1 MPKPPFFAPL
11 ALALS
16 LSLAAC
22 SGDKEDG
29 KNSQPGGFFETP
41 LLAQGPS
48 IRNVSVAEARALID
62 TDSAITILDVR
73 TPAEFEQ
80 GHIRGAVNLDAM
92 SDDFAERVAQLK
104 KDDAYLIHCRSGRR
118 SAAAL
123 ETMRAAGFSAVA
135 HMNEGVNGWTQA
147 GLPLEP

>member
-1 MPKPPFFAPL
+1 MKASLTSLTPYL
-11 ALALS
+11 MALA
-16 LSLAAC
+16 LAAC
-22 SGDKEDG
+22 SGDKEEG
-29 KNSQPGGFFETP
+29 KRSQPGGFFETP

-62 TDSAITILDVR
+62 DDAAITVLDVR
-73 TPAEFEQ
+73 TPAEFEE
-80 GHIRGAVNLDAM
+80 GHIKGAVNLDVM

-104 KDDAYLIHCRSGRR
+104 KDDVYLIHCRSGRR
-118 SAAAL
+118 SEAAL
-123 ETMRAAGFSAVA
+123 ESMRAAGFSTVA

>member
-1 MPKPPFFAPL
+1 MKASLTSLTPYLMVL
-11 ALALS
+11 A
-16 LSLAAC
+16 LAAC
-22 SGDKEDG
+22 SGDKEDS

-62 TDSAITILDVR
+62 SEAAITVLDVR
-73 TPAEFEQ
+73 TPAEYEE
-80 GHIRGAVNLDAM
+80 GHIKGAVNLDAM
-92 SDDFAERVAQLK
+92 SEDFAERVAKLK
-104 KDDAYLIHCRSGRR
+104 KDEAYLIHCRSGRR

-123 ETMRAAGFSAVA
+123 ETMRAAGFETVA

>member
-1 MPKPPFFAPL
+1 MKASLTSLTPYL
-11 ALALS
+11 MALA
-16 LSLAAC
+16 LAAC
-22 SGDKEDG
+22 SGDKEDS

-62 TDSAITILDVR
+62 SEAAITVLDVR
-73 TPAEFEQ
+73 TPAEYED
-80 GHIRGAVNLDAM
+80 GHIKGAVNLDAM
-92 SDDFAERVAQLK
+92 SEDFAERVAKLK
-104 KDDAYLIHCRSGRR
+104 KDEAYLIHCRSGRR

-123 ETMRAAGFSAVA
+123 ETMRAAGFETVA